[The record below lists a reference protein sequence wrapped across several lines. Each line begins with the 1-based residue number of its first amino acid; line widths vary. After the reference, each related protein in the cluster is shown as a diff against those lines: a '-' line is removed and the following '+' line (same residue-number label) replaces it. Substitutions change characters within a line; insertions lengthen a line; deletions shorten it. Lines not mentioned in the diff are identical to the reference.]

1 MGISIRAYGRHRGV
15 SDAAVRKA
23 IKAGRITPE
32 PDGTI
37 DPERA
42 DAEWKRNTDV
52 AQQRGE
58 QKRKATQTQRKA
70 VPQAALNAV
79 AETLTEQGTP
89 GGGTTYMQAR
99 AANEVLKAQTARIR
113 LQQLKKELVDRSKAL
128 AHVFRLA
135 RQERDAWIGW
145 PARVSATMAAE
156 LSRARNIVSV
166 EQLPTGTTRSLP
178 SHATRPDRGH
188 LFHFPSLDGRRQRP
202 LIVFWNSPAT
212 QLDTKVFEPK
222 SICLAAR
229 AAE

>member
-23 IKAGRITPE
+23 IKAGRITSE

-37 DPERA
+37 DPAKA
-42 DAEWKRNTDV
+42 DAEWHTNTDV
-52 AQQRGE
+52 AQQRGT
-58 QKRKATQTQRKA
+58 QKRSATETQRKA

-79 AETLTEQGTP
+79 SETLNEHGTT

-135 RQERDAWIGW
+135 RQERDAWISW
-145 PARVSATMAAE
+145 PSRVSAEMAAE
-156 LSRARNIVSV
+156 LSAKLITRADGGREVDAHTLHV
-166 EQLPTGTTRSLP
+166 TLE
-178 SHATRPDRGH
+178 SHVRQH
-188 LFHFPSLDGRRQRP
+188 L
-202 LIVFWNSPAT
+202 A
-212 QLDTKVFEPK
+212 E
-222 SICLAAR
+222 LADLKPR
-229 AAE
+229 VD

>member
-23 IKAGRITPE
+23 IKAGRITAE

-58 QKRKATQTQRKA
+58 QKRKAPDRKA

-79 AETLTEQGTP
+79 SETLTEHGTP

-135 RQERDAWIGW
+135 RQERDAWISW

-156 LSRARNIVSV
+156 LSSKIVKK
-166 EQLPTGTTRSLP
+166 
-178 SHATRPDRGH
+178 PDGSFEVDAHTLHVTLEHHVREH
-188 LFHFPSLDGRRQRP
+188 L
-202 LIVFWNSPAT
+202 A
-212 QLDTKVFEPK
+212 E
-222 SICLAAR
+222 LADLKPR
-229 AAE
+229 VD